1 MDKLYN
7 IQQLKKC
14 FGQQTKFYILDISK
28 TIKLLDEIEQS
39 LDDTII
45 WKLQAEN
52 KINFKYTPMEEHT
65 ECNQQEDNNLVFYHG
80 TGEQDDPIQIDWLRR
95 SEDEPYCILTVLL
108 DGRGIGLLYVWCMFL
123 ILYMRFYA

>member
-28 TIKLLDEIEQS
+28 AIKLLDEIEQS

-52 KINFKYTPMEEHT
+52 KINFKYTPMAEQT
-65 ECNQQEDNNLVFYHG
+65 ECNRQEDNNFVFYHG
-80 TGEQDDPIQIDWLRR
+80 TGEQDDPIQID
-95 SEDEPYCILTVLL
+95 
-108 DGRGIGLLYVWCMFL
+108 
-123 ILYMRFYA
+123 

>member
-7 IQQLKKC
+7 IQQLKKY

-28 TIKLLDEIEQS
+28 AIKLLDEIEQS

-52 KINFKYTPMEEHT
+52 KINFKYTPMEEQT
-65 ECNQQEDNNLVFYHG
+65 ECNRQEDNNFVFYHG
-80 TGEQDDPIQIDWLRR
+80 TGEQDDPIQID
-95 SEDEPYCILTVLL
+95 
-108 DGRGIGLLYVWCMFL
+108 
-123 ILYMRFYA
+123 

>member
-7 IQQLKKC
+7 IQQLKEC

-28 TIKLLDEIEQS
+28 AIKLLDEIEQS

-52 KINFKYTPMEEHT
+52 NIHLKYTPMEEPT
-65 ECNQQEDNNLVFYHG
+65 DVTDRRIITLYFTMELG
-80 TGEQDDPIQIDWLRR
+80 SRMIQYR
-95 SEDEPYCILTVLL
+95 
-108 DGRGIGLLYVWCMFL
+108 
-123 ILYMRFYA
+123 

>member
-7 IQQLKKC
+7 IQQLKDC

-28 TIKLLDEIEQS
+28 AIKLLDEIEQS

-52 KINFKYTPMEEHT
+52 NIHLKYTPMEEPT
-65 ECNQQEDNNLVFYHG
+65 ECNGQEHNNFVFYHG
-80 TGEQDDPIQIDWLRR
+80 TGEQDDPIQID
-95 SEDEPYCILTVLL
+95 
-108 DGRGIGLLYVWCMFL
+108 
-123 ILYMRFYA
+123 

>member
-7 IQQLKKC
+7 IQQLKEC

-28 TIKLLDEIEQS
+28 AINFLDEIERS

-52 KINFKYTPMEEHT
+52 NIHLKYTHMEEPT
-65 ECNQQEDNNLVFYHG
+65 ECNGQGDFNFVFYHG
-80 TGEQDDPIQIDWLRR
+80 TGEQDDPIQID
-95 SEDEPYCILTVLL
+95 
-108 DGRGIGLLYVWCMFL
+108 
-123 ILYMRFYA
+123 

>member
-7 IQQLKKC
+7 IQQLKEC

-28 TIKLLDEIEQS
+28 AIKLLDEIEQS

-52 KINFKYTPMEEHT
+52 HFHLKYTPMEDPT
-65 ECNQQEDNNLVFYHG
+65 ECNGQEGKFVFYHG
-80 TGEQDDPIQIDWLRR
+80 TGEQDDPIQID
-95 SEDEPYCILTVLL
+95 
-108 DGRGIGLLYVWCMFL
+108 
-123 ILYMRFYA
+123 